1 MIWYFLPSCFGMCVV
16 QKTDTEYKE
25 ILTNRHGEVE
35 LDFWGD
41 FKCAHWGGV
50 LCSVEGDRLPSP
62 CVPGQAVRPQGGV
75 VDL

>member
-1 MIWYFLPSCFGMCVV
+1 M
-16 QKTDTEYKE
+16 QR
-25 ILTNRHGEVE
+25 ILKILNIDIKCNFFFIIILVGEVE